1 MSTSIRNDDLQGLFQ
16 PRSEEKEIEHD
27 SLMLMAAFLS
37 EIELFQEKKS
47 VSRKELAE
55 KINTSPSYLTQV
67 FRSRK
72 PLNFLTLAKIK
83 RALGLRFEVR
93 AFEIEPGS
101 LNTIASPVYKQINAR
116 DLVNQAILLESDAL
130 PQKGSMFIT
139 EGKFSD
145 REPQNIR
152 SSPSLTALS

>member
-55 KINTSPSYLTQV
+55 KIKTSPSYLTQV

-93 AFEIEPGS
+93 GFEIEPGS